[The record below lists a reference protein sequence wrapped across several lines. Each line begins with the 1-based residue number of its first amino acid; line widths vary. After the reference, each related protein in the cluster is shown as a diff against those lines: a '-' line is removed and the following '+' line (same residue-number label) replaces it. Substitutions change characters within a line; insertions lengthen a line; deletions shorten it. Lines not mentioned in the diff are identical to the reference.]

1 MKPVIPIHVGVS
13 GHRDIPSH
21 DIPLLKK
28 KLCERFVT
36 LKKQYPYSSIKL
48 LSGLAEGADRIA
60 AYAALE
66 SGLELVVVLPMPVES
81 YMDDFIT
88 TDSKD
93 EFNQLLAKSTAQHTC
108 QHTATDRNVG
118 YVNLGHFLV
127 RHSQLIIA
135 LWDGVSEQPSPD
147 GSMTILPGG
156 TADVVRMSEQGVKAN
171 HDVLLTAPEKTPVEH
186 LWARRL
192 KHDQFETPIVQSN
205 LVGTWSATRSM
216 PKKAYSVM
224 QEMDD
229 FNCHVA
235 TELTSQQIDE
245 SRASLLSNSAPEH
258 IKQNFSYILDTYAAA
273 DALAIVRQKQRKW
286 SIYWITLVALISIF
300 CQQVYSGPDMRWPWL
315 AGHVVL
321 AMVAWYAFGLF
332 FKGRMPR
339 EEQFIEWRVLAE
351 GLRVQF
357 FWCAG
362 GVKLIASDYFRT
374 NRLNEVD
381 WITQTIRNLMIS
393 KTDQLLQ
400 PDMLWVKKVWVDSQ
414 SDYFKHASPQN
425 IQKVK
430 IWNTV
435 AFICFGSA
443 ILMTFVT
450 LVAHLFSVDG
460 FYLNIMVLVSG
471 MLFVISALS
480 KAFMSQMGF
489 EENAQRYER
498 AEAIFTYAKLQMEQ
512 SIATDNIS
520 RTSELLK
527 TLGWEALY
535 ENAAWLHMNRTNKF
549 EVNIA

>member
-186 LWARRL
+186 LWVRRL
-192 KHDQFETPIVQSN
+192 KHDQLETPIVQSN

-229 FNCHVA
+229 FNRYVA
-235 TELTSQQIDE
+235 TELTNQQIE
-245 SRASLLSNSAPEH
+245 QSREWLLSNSAPEQ
-258 IKQNFSYILDTYAAA
+258 IKQSYFHILDTYAAA
-273 DALAIVRQKQRKW
+273 DALAIVRQKQRER
-286 SIYWITLVALISIF
+286 SICWITLVALISIF

-321 AMVAWYAFGLF
+321 AVVAWYAFGFF

-351 GLRVQF
+351 GLRVQI

-381 WITQTIRNLMIS
+381 WITQSIRNLMII
-393 KTDQLLQ
+393 KADLLSQ
-400 PDMLWVKKVWVDSQ
+400 PNELWVKQAWVADQSKYFNRASQ
-414 SDYFKHASPQN
+414 RN
-425 IQKVK
+425 IEK
-430 IWNTV
+430 IRKWNRT
-435 AFICFGSA
+435 AFVCFCSA
-443 ILMTFVT
+443 IVMTFVT
-450 LVAHLFSVDG
+450 LVAHLLSVDG

-471 MLFVISALS
+471 MSFVISALA

-498 AEAIFTYAKLQMEQ
+498 AAAIFSYAEQQIEQ
-512 SIATDNIS
+512 SIAANDLS
-520 RTSELLK
+520 RTRELFK